1 VAPGSGRGANR
12 GDRGHG
18 VERRL
23 KSRGRR
29 FDLGRSTGAV
39 QEAAAA
45 PDEDED
51 FEDEDFE
58 DEDFEDPLPFE
69 LPDAALDDP
78 EDPSDDLAVE
88 EESLDLVSEEA
99 AGLEDLEAE
108 RLSVL

>member
-1 VAPGSGRGANR
+1 MAPGSGRGANR

-45 PDEDED
+45 PD
-51 FEDEDFE
+51 EDEDFE